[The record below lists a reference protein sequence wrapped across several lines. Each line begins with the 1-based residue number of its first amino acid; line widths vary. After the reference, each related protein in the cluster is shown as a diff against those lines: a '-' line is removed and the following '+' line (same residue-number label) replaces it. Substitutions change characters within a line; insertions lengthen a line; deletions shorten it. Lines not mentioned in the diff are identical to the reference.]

1 MLPLRRRRLLW
12 LFAAPKALPVTAL
25 QRPWRGSSAR
35 ITSHSAKFLHSG
47 MAALGAWVHNLTV
60 PGKGK
65 VMRYGLYTSRGEQ
78 QCDTPEYRERCMHTP
93 PNPTA
98 PNPTS
103 GWTCEGSHGY
113 EKRDAA
119 WLVKAGADYVKV
131 DSC

>member
-1 MLPLRRRRLLW
+1 
-12 LFAAPKALPVTAL
+12 
-25 QRPWRGSSAR
+25 
-35 ITSHSAKFLHSG
+35 

-93 PNPTA
+93 PNPIA